1 MAFKNPNEQAESMNM
16 DEFSNLLGKAT
27 EKQTGSRFVLDKE
40 KYPDV
45 EETPYGFIYNVGGRS
60 ITDATAERMTWP
72 KSMWPKESLGFRV
85 AFGGDEVEYPTW
97 EEAYKAA
104 KGIK

>member
-1 MAFKNPNEQAESMNM
+1 MANTFKNPLDQAKALQQEQAYVP
-16 DEFSNLLGKAT
+16 FK
-27 EKQTGSRFVLDKE
+27 LDKK

-60 ITDATAERMTWP
+60 ITDAKEQARAFDGERFKP
-72 KSMWPKESLGFRV
+72 DREYGFSLEV
-85 AFGGDEVEYPTW
+85 NGDESYYPDF
-97 EEAYKAA
+97 ESAYKAA

>member
-1 MAFKNPNEQAESMNM
+1 MPFKNPAELA
-16 DEFSNLLGKAT
+16 DALD
-27 EKQTGSRFVLDKE
+27 FVPFKLDKE

-60 ITDATAERMTWP
+60 ITDIGGQNRKFGMGRPDAT
-72 KSMWPKESLGFRV
+72 GFTV
-85 AFGGDEVEYPTW
+85 EFDGDESFYPDF
-97 EEAYKAA
+97 ELAYKAA

>member
-1 MAFKNPNEQAESMNM
+1 MAYKNPLELANAI
-16 DEFSNLLGKAT
+16 
-27 EKQTGSRFVLDKE
+27 QTQYQPFKLDKK

-60 ITDATAERMTWP
+60 ITDAKEQARAFDGERFKP
-72 KSMWPKESLGFRV
+72 DREYGFTLEV
-85 AFGGDEVEYPTW
+85 DGDEAYYPSF

-104 KGIK
+104 KGAK